1 MNEKYDLLKEVL
13 DLKINHSYLQKS
25 IDDKYNMLM
34 VNTNE
39 LDENQKILFDNQKV
53 IKSIMDK
60 HEEKIDE
67 LMKAVEHITIDI
79 SIIKMIANI
88 SKGPE
93 SLQ

>member
-1 MNEKYDLLKEVL
+1 L